1 LSNFFAVFFG
11 KIRLLNL
18 FSSQIHNISFPVFSV
33 KNLAATAK
41 TAVKTPK
48 NGIHDFSPQKQKF
61 FI

>member
-1 LSNFFAVFFG
+1 MVKFFCSFFCG
-11 KIRLLNL
+11 TFYNIL
-18 FSSQIHNISFPVFSV
+18 FPIFSV
-33 KNLAATAK
+33 KNPAVAAT